1 MFLKPSEVFKY
12 IALIN
17 ELGYGVPF
25 TSIHNVFNKPVIEVV
40 NLVGPEVLAEVSAG
54 ETIRTPIE
62 LFLSTD
68 QIVMMFCL
76 IASILEQDYG
86 L

>member
-25 TSIHNVFNKPVIEVV
+25 TSIHNVFNRPVLEVV
-40 NLVGPEVLAEVSAG
+40 NLVGPEVPVEVLIG
-54 ETIRTPIE
+54 EIIMTPIE
-62 LFLSTD
+62 LFLDTD
-68 QIVMMFCL
+68 QIIIIFCL
-76 IASILEQDYG
+76 IASILEQDYD